1 MARAVE
7 GLGVWRRW
15 EEGEE
20 GFRKIDLLIK
30 REVEE
35 EKLGFKKRREEEEV
49 AVAMEMEREWKK
61 EKEKEKRN
69 VSFF

>member
-15 EEGEE
+15 EEEE
-20 GFRKIDLLIK
+20 GLRKRDLLIK

-35 EKLGFKKRREEEEV
+35 EKLGFKKRREAEEV
-49 AVAMEMEREWKK
+49 AVAMEMEKEWKK
-61 EKEKEKRN
+61 QKAEKKR
-69 VSFF
+69 VVF